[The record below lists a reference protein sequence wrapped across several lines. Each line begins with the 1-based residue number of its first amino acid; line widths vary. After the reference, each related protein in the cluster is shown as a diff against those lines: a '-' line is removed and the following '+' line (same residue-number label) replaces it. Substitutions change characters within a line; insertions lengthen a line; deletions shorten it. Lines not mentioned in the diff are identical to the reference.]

1 MGSATNSPDYHR
13 RYEATYQ
20 LNDAEGVRNLLRDY
34 NAIDSR
40 RFVGDTAASDIL
52 LDLKDA
58 IDAAGLTALQH
69 RALEL
74 IYFDDLTQQMAAEYL
89 GIDRSVVSKH
99 ITAAVGK
106 IASVYAYWAARGEGY
121 CAS

>member
-1 MGSATNSPDYHR
+1 MGSATNRPDYHR

-20 LNDAEGVRNLLRDY
+20 LNDAEGVRSLLRDY
-34 NAIDSR
+34 NAIDSQ

-74 IYFDDLTQQMAAEYL
+74 IYFDDLT
-89 GIDRSVVSKH
+89 V
-99 ITAAVGK
+99 
-106 IASVYAYWAARGEGY
+106 
-121 CAS
+121 